1 MDQYAVEI
9 GLALLV
15 LIIAAWAVLR
25 RRRFK
30 HDIEALRLEFRQS
43 LDHTR
48 TASTK
53 RATAIGD
60 NLLSILKPIDVA
72 VTDLNVRLG
81 KLEEHADVVSSFMAG
96 SQRQD
101 LGENEQIYGRLTKV
115 EQRLKALVERLSLL
129 NQTIN
134 ETARGDQ
141 QRDKSLESLNCRLI
155 DAQRQADGLFS
166 RLELGEK
173 ARDDLGSL
181 ISLFVKQL
189 KRVNINSAEI
199 ALRVA
204 GLEALR
210 SKVSGL
216 EERLGSDRDSYYSA
230 GIDSAFLNGATKL
243 DDMQELVG
251 TNNGSGQ
258 SSTFEQLTSSEE
270 ASDESHVRVGNQD
283 GIDGTG
289 LHPA

>member
-1 MDQYAVEI
+1 
-9 GLALLV
+9 
-15 LIIAAWAVLR
+15 
-25 RRRFK
+25 
-30 HDIEALRLEFRQS
+30 
-43 LDHTR
+43 
-48 TASTK
+48 
-53 RATAIGD
+53 
-60 NLLSILKPIDVA
+60 
-72 VTDLNVRLG
+72 
-81 KLEEHADVVSSFMAG
+81 
-96 SQRQD
+96 
-101 LGENEQIYGRLTKV
+101 
-115 EQRLKALVERLSLL
+115 
-129 NQTIN
+129 
-134 ETARGDQ
+134 
-141 QRDKSLESLNCRLI
+141 LNCRLI

-204 GLEALR
+204 DLEALW

-216 EERLGSDRDSYYSA
+216 EGRLGSDRDSYYSA